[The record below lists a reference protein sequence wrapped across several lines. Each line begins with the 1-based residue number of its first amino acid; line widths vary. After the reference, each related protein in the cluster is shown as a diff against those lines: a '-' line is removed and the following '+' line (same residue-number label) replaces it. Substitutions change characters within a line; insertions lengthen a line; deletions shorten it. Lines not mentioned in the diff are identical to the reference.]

1 MKAATVNTEVRNFF
15 FGFSGFFDRREFI
28 VTQHPLERTV
38 CDFWRMIWEQDSRL
52 IVTLS
57 SIDSQECRPFWPAI
71 IGETLSLE
79 TNKRDQQMR
88 LTLLEEVDTL
98 ARRAIRL
105 NLELVSIGL
114 SFHLGP
120 LGKYVHIVVFYG
132 PTASTYSLSLWNS
145 ICLFCLLHLCLYL
158 MSSIYIQRE
167 STLLPLKS
175 SLSYFGIAQKKKRK
189 NLFRPPSGLLH
200 SVFSILCFVWIEK
213 FFLVTLLTKFLCSRS
228 PPPIQLPWGIR
239 AKFGFSSVPI
249 GLNSAHHFLQFL
261 TSSKWQMKNIRLLVE
276 DLLSLWTGKIHDQ
289 NFCKKIENS
298 NGIYKSHGK

>member
-1 MKAATVNTEVRNFF
+1 MPETLGIMKAATVNTEVRKFF
-15 FGFSGFFDRREFI
+15 LGFSGFFDRREFI

-114 SFHLGP
+114 SSHLGP
-120 LGKYVHIVVFYG
+120 LGKYVHIVVF
-132 PTASTYSLSLWNS
+132 
-145 ICLFCLLHLCLYL
+145 
-158 MSSIYIQRE
+158 
-167 STLLPLKS
+167 
-175 SLSYFGIAQKKKRK
+175 
-189 NLFRPPSGLLH
+189 
-200 SVFSILCFVWIEK
+200 
-213 FFLVTLLTKFLCSRS
+213 
-228 PPPIQLPWGIR
+228 
-239 AKFGFSSVPI
+239 
-249 GLNSAHHFLQFL
+249 
-261 TSSKWQMKNIRLLVE
+261 
-276 DLLSLWTGKIHDQ
+276 LWTD
-289 NFCKKIENS
+289 CV
-298 NGIYKSHGK
+298 YL